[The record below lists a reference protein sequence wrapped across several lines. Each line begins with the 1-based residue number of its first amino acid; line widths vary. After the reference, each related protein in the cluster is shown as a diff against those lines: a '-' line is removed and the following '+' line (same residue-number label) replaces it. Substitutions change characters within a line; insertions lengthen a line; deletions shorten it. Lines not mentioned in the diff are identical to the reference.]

1 MRARPKDYR
10 QLEFLELATSA
21 YGKLSPKALSST
33 SSLN

>member
-10 QLEFLELATSA
+10 QEFLELATSA